1 MGQRSSTNTLHSVL
15 SFFPLTLCWRT
26 KDQSHDCGVFRS
38 QVFQIIYCNLQFKI
52 CRLEIFKHR
61 FLHRLHSTLS
71 WQDIWITCS
80 CNLSVYHFFEYSEL
94 IYCFAFS
101 QNSLLRVTENWSHV
115 FNVYLQVYYG
125 WHSWGLSKWF
135 KNVWLWDPGF
145 QVHRRL
151 QWGITESHSNAKL
164 NAVEQEHLTAMHS
177 NSVDRCSL
185 PALSF
190 CALKEVQTQDA
201 PKAAYKNTHANA
213 DEMWAKKLPGITSRR
228 VPSVYRDKL
237 SILQQVC

>member
-1 MGQRSSTNTLHSVL
+1 MY
-15 SFFPLTLCWRT
+15 P
-26 KDQSHDCGVFRS
+26 
-38 QVFQIIYCNLQFKI
+38 
-52 CRLEIFKHR
+52 
-61 FLHRLHSTLS
+61 
-71 WQDIWITCS
+71 
-80 CNLSVYHFFEYSEL
+80 FFEYSEL

-164 NAVEQEHLTAMHS
+164 NAVWAGTFNCNALKFCWQVFITCSVILCAEGSSNSRCAQGCLQEHARKRRRDVSKETARHYITQGPF
-177 NSVDRCSL
+177 R
-185 PALSF
+185 LSR
-190 CALKEVQTQDA
+190 QTQHS
-201 PKAAYKNTHANA
+201 AAGMLVTS
-213 DEMWAKKLPGITSRR
+213 KKI
-228 VPSVYRDKL
+228 
-237 SILQQVC
+237 